1 MLVYSQDRKNVVD
14 AKLLQV
20 QRVIGGTK
28 SSKYAIMAFGES
40 TGQVIAAQFPDEKTA
55 LDTLE
60 KVFQAFESGAKS
72 YRF

>member
-1 MLVYSQDRKNVVD
+1 MLVYSQNKKNIVD
-14 AKLLQV
+14 AKSLEV

-40 TGQVIAAQFPDEKTA
+40 TQVIAAQFPDEKTA